1 MIDIANALFSIPLAA
16 EGYPLHLEFIA
27 QKWKQRPTFCHGL
40 IQTALK
46 QGKPPEYLQNID
58 DNIVWGNTAEENL
71 EKEKKIVPIILKASF
86 AIKQS
91 KVKGLSQEIQVFS
104 NKMARWTSSDPNGFD

>member
-16 EGYPLHLEFIA
+16 EGYPLHLELIA

-58 DNIVWGNTAEENL
+58 DNIV
-71 EKEKKIVPIILKASF
+71 
-86 AIKQS
+86 
-91 KVKGLSQEIQVFS
+91 
-104 NKMARWTSSDPNGFD
+104 